1 MDASLLRLIIIGLLS
16 GIGAGFFGIGGG
28 IIVVPMLIYWLGFN
42 QHRAT
47 GTSLAVLLPPI
58 GLAAVIEYWRNG
70 NVDVHAAAVIAA
82 AMLVGGGVG
91 AFFANKVAGPML
103 RLAFG
108 VFVVMLGVYLI
119 FGAVRR
125 LGWL

>member
-1 MDASLLRLIIIGLLS
+1 MDASLIRLIVIGLLS

-28 IIVVPMLIYWLGFN
+28 IIVVPMLMYWLGFS

-58 GLAAVIEYWRNG
+58 GLAAVLEYWRND
-70 NVDVHAAAVIAA
+70 NVDVRAAVVIAM
-82 AMLVGGGVG
+82 AMFAGGGVG
-91 AFFANKVAGPML
+91 AFFANKVSGPML